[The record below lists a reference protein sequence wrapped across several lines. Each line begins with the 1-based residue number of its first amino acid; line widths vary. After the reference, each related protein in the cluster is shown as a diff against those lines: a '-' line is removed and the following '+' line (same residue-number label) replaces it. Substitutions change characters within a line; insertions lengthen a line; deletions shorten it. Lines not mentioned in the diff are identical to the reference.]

1 MRNIMGITFKADAD
15 NISNLIKSAEE
26 FKAVH
31 LIKVRNEY
39 LKNQSDQC
47 LKVNSNYIAKLTEE
61 QTNAQIEWIIGRKI
75 TFNELKNEVEKYIQS
90 SSKDL
95 INIVRFTP
103 VTAATRL
110 RLQRVNLPHFD
121 GNIKQYPCFKSHFT
135 RQVLQEIKSTDPAPY
150 ALKSCLS
157 GTAFDLINNTTD
169 GLEEMLRRLD
179 EINGKISKLT
189 CVIIN
194 SIKGFL
200 PIIESNYKQIT
211 EFVNLLEKRYHD
223 LGRINMEREISNSHS
238 VSLIQ
243 EKLPELIA

>member
-1 MRNIMGITFKADAD
+1 M
-15 NISNLIKSAEE
+15 
-26 FKAVH
+26 
-31 LIKVRNEY
+31 
-39 LKNQSDQC
+39 
-47 LKVNSNYIAKLTEE
+47 
-61 QTNAQIEWIIGRKI
+61 
-75 TFNELKNEVEKYIQS
+75 
-90 SSKDL
+90 
-95 INIVRFTP
+95 
-103 VTAATRL
+103 
-110 RLQRVNLPHFD
+110 
-121 GNIKQYPCFKSHFT
+121 
-135 RQVLQEIKSTDPAPY
+135 
-150 ALKSCLS
+150 S

-179 EINGKISKLT
+179 EINGKISKLI

-211 EFVNLLEKRYHD
+211 EFVNLLEKRYHN